1 MLSHLCANVHFGERI
16 QQPPSLGSYGGPKE
30 HTEETETEIG
40 TSAAPYCQN
49 QLAGT
54 ARQWQSALVE
64 IGQLIVKTPGTCG
77 GRARLAGKR
86 IPVSSVYRWFLQGC
100 AAEDI
105 LEKFDGVILAE
116 IYAAISYAL
125 ANPKEIGAEIERE
138 DRISPQPLHSRTAE
152 QVRS

>member
-1 MLSHLCANVHFGERI
+1 M
-16 QQPPSLGSYGGPKE
+16 
-30 HTEETETEIG
+30 
-40 TSAAPYCQN
+40 
-49 QLAGT
+49 
-54 ARQWQSALVE
+54 E
-64 IGQLIVKTPGTCG
+64 IGQFIVKTPGTCG

-105 LEKFDGVILAE
+105 LQKFDGVALAE

-125 ANPKEIGAEIERE
+125 ANAQEISAEIERE
-138 DRISPQPLHSRTAE
+138 NRMSPQTVHPRAAE